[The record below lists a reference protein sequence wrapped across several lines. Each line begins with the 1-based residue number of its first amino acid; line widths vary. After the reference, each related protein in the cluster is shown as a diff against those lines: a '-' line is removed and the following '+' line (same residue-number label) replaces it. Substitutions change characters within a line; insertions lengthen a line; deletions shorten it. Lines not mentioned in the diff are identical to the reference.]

1 MQFSYCFTDL
11 TQKLTGSENLVAALT
26 VELKKFELEM
36 GDLKRK
42 LQASDEK
49 YNQLTQQKQKLVRHF
64 RWTTLTC
71 GCFGTSLCHTYY
83 SLLGLC

>member
-26 VELKKFELEM
+26 AEVKNFELEV

-49 YNQLTQQKQKLVRHF
+49 YNHLTQQKQKLVRHF
-64 RWTTLTC
+64 RWTTL
-71 GCFGTSLCHTYY
+71 L
-83 SLLGLC
+83 SLLLSLFI

>member
-1 MQFSYCFTDL
+1 MKFSYCFTDL
-11 TQKLTGSENLVAALT
+11 TQKLTGSENLGVALT
-26 VELKKFELEM
+26 AEVKKFELEV

-64 RWTTLTC
+64 RWTTSAR
-71 GCFGTSLCHTYY
+71 GCFRTS
-83 SLLGLC
+83 

>member
-26 VELKKFELEM
+26 VEVKKFELEM

-64 RWTTLTC
+64 RWTTLAC
-71 GCFGTSLCHTYY
+71 GCFGTS
-83 SLLGLC
+83 

>member
-11 TQKLTGSENLVAALT
+11 TQKLTGSENLVASLT
-26 VELKKFELEM
+26 AEVKRSELEV

-49 YNQLTQQKQKLVRHF
+49 YNQLTQQKQKLVSHVR
-64 RWTTLTC
+64 
-71 GCFGTSLCHTYY
+71 
-83 SLLGLC
+83 

>member
-1 MQFSYCFTDL
+1 VQFSYCFTDL

-26 VELKKFELEM
+26 VEVKKFELEM

-49 YNQLTQQKQKLVRHF
+49 YNQLTQQKQKPVRHF
-64 RWTTLTC
+64 RWTTLAC
-71 GCFGTSLCHTYY
+71 GCLGTS
-83 SLLGLC
+83 

>member
-11 TQKLTGSENLVAALT
+11 TQKLTGSENLIAALT
-26 VELKKFELEM
+26 AEVKKFELDV

-49 YNQLTQQKQKLVRHF
+49 YSQLTQQKLKLVRHF
-64 RWTTLTC
+64 RWKTLVC
-71 GCFGTSLCHTYY
+71 GCFGTS
-83 SLLGLC
+83 

>member
-1 MQFSYCFTDL
+1 VQFSCCFTDL

-26 VELKKFELEM
+26 AEVKKFELEV

-49 YNQLTQQKQKLVRHF
+49 YSQMTQQKQKLVRHF
-64 RWTTLTC
+64 KCPTL
-71 GCFGTSLCHTYY
+71 L
-83 SLLGLC
+83 SLLLSLFF